1 MTEEPPRIN
10 RDDDEATS
18 DDDVVLVHALVN
30 GDVLDA
36 LVNDDVLDALIWL
49 CEANSAS
56 ASELVRKRQLL
67 DEGGALVRSNPR
79 PLLSLRPPQIPPALL

>member
-10 RDDDEATS
+10 RGDDEATS

-30 GDVLDA
+30 
-36 LVNDDVLDALIWL
+36 DDVLDALIWL
-49 CEANSAS
+49 CEASNSAS
-56 ASELVRKRQLL
+56 ASELVRKQQLL

>member
-10 RDDDEATS
+10 RGDDEATS

-30 GDVLDA
+30 
-36 LVNDDVLDALIWL
+36 DDVLDALILL
-49 CEANSAS
+49 CEASNSAS
-56 ASELVRKRQLL
+56 ASELVRKQQLL